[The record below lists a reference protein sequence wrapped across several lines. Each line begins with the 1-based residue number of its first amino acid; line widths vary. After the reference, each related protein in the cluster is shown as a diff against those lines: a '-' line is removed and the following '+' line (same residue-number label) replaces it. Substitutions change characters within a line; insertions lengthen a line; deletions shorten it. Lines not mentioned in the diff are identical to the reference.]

1 MSPVI
6 LRVTNKMVREW
17 LGTSNQLNEAIDVI
31 QELANG
37 QYTVDALN
45 QDIAEYFDK
54 DITRLRSKK

>member
-6 LRVTNKMVREW
+6 PRLTNEMVREW

-31 QELANG
+31 QEIANG

-45 QDIAEYFDK
+45 QDIAEYFSE
-54 DITRLRSKK
+54 DIIRLRSK